1 MLTRRS
7 LLLSLPATVLTAR
20 FPLAAYPAQSR
31 DRIFVGTAAKESN
44 GIYQAPWNSTTGEIG
59 RIGLAAEVTNP
70 SFLAVQ
76 RDHLY
81 VCSEAEER
89 SARAIA
95 YSITPSGL
103 TKLNEQPSLG
113 DATTFISAKNKSV
126 FVANYG
132 GGSVTS
138 FHIQADGSLSKP
150 VSHFQFQG
158 SGPNHDRQEHSH
170 VHSALCSPDGR
181 FLLVNDLGLDR
192 IVIYHVNPLTAEL
205 KPNDPP
211 YFSVRAGAG
220 PRHLVWHP
228 NGKWL
233 YNINEL
239 DSTVDL
245 LDWNSSAGS
254 LKLRGFVSTLNPDFP
269 KGVAFAG
276 EITISADGRF
286 IYVANRVASDT
297 IAVFSVDASSGAL
310 SLQQLASHGGK
321 NTRFCTLDPTGR
333 WMLACNIG
341 SNTLAI
347 LARNLETGKLSEAKH
362 TYPLDKP
369 LCLVFA

>member
-1 MLTRRS
+1 MFTRRS
-7 LLLSLPATVLTAR
+7 LLLSLPVAALTVR
-20 FPLAAYPAQSR
+20 FPSASAATSPN
-31 DRIFVGTAAKESN
+31 RIFVGMAAKETN
-44 GIYQAPWNSTTGEIG
+44 GIYRAPWSPTTGEIG
-59 RIGLAAEVTNP
+59 QIELAAEVPNP
-70 SFLAVQ
+70 SFLAVE
-76 RDHLY
+76 RNRLY
-81 VCSEAEER
+81 VCSEAEES

-113 DATTFISAKNKSV
+113 GATTFVSAKNHNV

-138 FHIQADGSLSKP
+138 FHTQPDGSLSKP

-158 SGPNHDRQEHSH
+158 TGPNHDRQDHSH

-192 IVIYHVNPLTAEL
+192 IVIYHVNPATAEL

-211 YFSVRAGAG
+211 YFAVRAGAG

-245 LDWNSSAGS
+245 LDWNSSAGTI
-254 LKLRGFVSTLNPDFP
+254 KLRGFVSTLNPEFP
-269 KGVAFAG
+269 KDTAFAG
-276 EITISADGRF
+276 EITISSDGRF
-286 IYVANRVASDT
+286 VYVANRVASET
-297 IAVFSVDASSGAL
+297 IAVFSVHASSGAL
-310 SLQQLASHGGK
+310 SLQQLASNGGT

-333 WMLACNIG
+333 WMLACNVG
-341 SNTLAI
+341 SNTLVI
-347 LARNLETGKLSEAKH
+347 LARNPETGKLSEAKH
-362 TYPLDKP
+362 TYPLDQP

>member
-1 MLTRRS
+1 MG
-7 LLLSLPATVLTAR
+7 A
-20 FPLAAYPAQSR
+20 
-31 DRIFVGTAAKESN
+31 AAKESN
-44 GIYQAPWNSTTGEIG
+44 GIYQAPWNSITGEIG
-59 RIGLAAEVTNP
+59 QISLAAGVTNP
-70 SFLAVQ
+70 SFLAVD
-76 RDHLY
+76 RNHLY
-81 VCSEAEER
+81 VCSEAEEN
-89 SARAIA
+89 SAKAIA
-95 YSITPSGL
+95 YSITSSGL
-103 TKLNEQPSLG
+103 AKLNEQPSLG
-113 DATTFISAKNKSV
+113 GAPTFVSAKNRGV

-138 FHIQADGSLSKP
+138 FHIQPDGSLSKP

-158 SGPNHDRQEHSH
+158 TGPNHDRQDHSH
-170 VHSALCSPDGR
+170 IHSALCSPDGR

-192 IVIYHVNPLTAEL
+192 IVIYHVNSATAEL

-211 YFSVRAGAG
+211 YFSVRPGAG

-245 LDWNSSAGS
+245 LDWDSSAGT

-269 KGVAFAG
+269 KGTAFAG
-276 EITISADGRF
+276 EITMSSDGHF
-286 IYVANRVASDT
+286 IYVANRVASET
-297 IAVFSVDASSGAL
+297 IAVFAVDASSGAL
-310 SLQQLASHGGK
+310 SLEQLAPNGGK
-321 NTRFCTLDPTGR
+321 NTRFCTLDSTGR

-341 SNTLAI
+341 SSTLVI
-347 LARNLETGKLSEAKH
+347 LARNPETGKLSEPKH